1 MERAATLEEPTA
13 AAQPGRPAQLLSR
26 RLVWASMLMWAD
38 QFDEA
43 RVGFEELHRQMLER
57 GDEGSLAFL
66 LSNMSQLECW
76 AGNWDLAAQYAAE
89 GERLAVLT
97 GQGAMVS
104 ANLYAKALVEAH
116 RGLPDTARTAAE
128 QALGHANARGHGA
141 VALMSLSALG
151 FLELSLGKPAAAHAH
166 LGPITQG
173 LTAVGL
179 GEPGVLR
186 FVPDEV
192 EALIELGE

>member
-57 GDEGSLAFL
+57 GDEGPLAFL
-66 LSNMSQLECW
+66 LSNLSQLEGW
-76 AGNWDLAAQYAAE
+76 AGNWDLAARYAAE

-97 GQGAMVS
+97 GQGTMVS

-116 RGLPDTARTAAE
+116 RGLPDTARAAAE
-128 QALGHANARGHGA
+128 QAVAHAHASGNAA

-151 FLELSLGKPAAAHAH
+151 FLELSLGDPAAAHTHLRPISEGLAAH
-166 LGPITQG
+166 
-173 LTAVGL
+173 GL

-186 FVPDEV
+186 FVPDH
-192 EALIELGE
+192 IQP